1 MKQTHLIFLTIG
13 TTAALALA
21 ATASPSRAASKRD
34 ATAEVRRAIEVGNAT
49 WEKAFR
55 SLDAAAIASTFDDE
69 GVNVGTDGIC
79 MKGRAA
85 TEAAMRAYFERSGPA
100 TTTKVEIG
108 DVVLDGDL
116 AYEWGRSEFHFA
128 PKPGGPRERAGRYL
142 AIWKRQPDGGWKLLR
157 NLGLP

>member
-116 AYEWGRSEFHFA
+116 AYE
-128 PKPGGPRERAGRYL
+128 
-142 AIWKRQPDGGWKLLR
+142 
-157 NLGLP
+157 